1 VGSRPS
7 DLGKEGIMPVT
18 PQSSPPT
25 SAPDPVAVPQT
36 PPTGGRVVAPGP
48 RETSRPAARFWVGL
62 ILVAVVVVALVIFL
76 LQNTANAQVSFLGW
90 SASVPLAL
98 SLLVT
103 AVGVAIIALVLA
115 EIRVGRVR
123 RHARRGRTL

>member
-1 VGSRPS
+1 
-7 DLGKEGIMPVT
+7 MPVT

-25 SAPDPVAVPQT
+25 SASDPVAVPQT
-36 PPTGGRVVAPGP
+36 PHTNSRVVAPGP

-62 ILVAVVVVALVIFL
+62 VLATVLVVALLIFL
-76 LQNTANAQVSFLGW
+76 LQNTANVQVSFLGW
-90 SASVPLAL
+90 SGSVPLAL
-98 SLLVT
+98 TLLVT

-123 RHARRGRTL
+123 RHARRSRTL